1 MDRLTTAIRMLQ
13 WMCLLHLRAAVEH
26 VLRLLLLPVW
36 RMRSCKLGLVTTAKQ
51 LIVLITLSSTIL
63 LKLNNLSSTLITI
76 KLLD

>member
-26 VLRLLLLPVW
+26 VLRLLLLLPVW

-51 LIVLITLSSTIL
+51 LIVLITLS
-63 LKLNNLSSTLITI
+63 K
-76 KLLD
+76 